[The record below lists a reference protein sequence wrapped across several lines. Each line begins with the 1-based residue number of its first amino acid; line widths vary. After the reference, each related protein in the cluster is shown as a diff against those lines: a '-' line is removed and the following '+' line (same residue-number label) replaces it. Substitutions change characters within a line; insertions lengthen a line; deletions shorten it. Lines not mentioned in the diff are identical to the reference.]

1 LIFLFVQG
9 CVKAATAGV
18 IAGWW
23 YTPDYSDQVRD
34 SCFKT
39 MFYSIG
45 SICLGGL
52 LIGPVT
58 ILRQLSILF
67 RPSQSE
73 PSLLCL
79 HECLHCIQTCVFNAV
94 NVLTERCN
102 DYSYAYVGMYHYGF
116 FEAGIKATELFEK
129 RGWTTIVSDD
139 LVQNVLLLTSLA
151 MGGMTG
157 CFAHTITQ
165 MYDLSITPLQGAGMS
180 SFVVGTVIGLVLS
193 NIVFSVVS
201 SAVNTVL
208 ICFASSPVEF
218 EANHSLLSSEM
229 RQAWR
234 EVWPDALDIHFPI
247 SYIPSQQ
254 TDSDDTDPLL

>member
-1 LIFLFVQG
+1 
-9 CVKAATAGV
+9 
-18 IAGWW
+18 
-23 YTPDYSDQVRD
+23 
-34 SCFKT
+34 

-58 ILRQLSILF
+58 VLRQLSILV

-79 HECLHCIQTCVFNAV
+79 HECLHCVQTCIFNAV
-94 NVLTERCN
+94 DFLAVRCN
-102 DYSYAYVGMYHYGF
+102 DYSYAYVGLYHYNF
-116 FEAGIKATELFEK
+116 LEAGFKATDLFEK

-157 CFAHTITQ
+157 CFAHSITQ
-165 MYDLSITPLQGAGMS
+165 TFSISITPLQGGGMS
-180 SFVVGTVIGLVLS
+180 SFAVGTVIGLLLS

-208 ICFASSPVEF
+208 ICFAGSPIEF
-218 EANHSLLSSEM
+218 ETNHPLLSSEM

-234 EVWPDALDIHFPI
+234 EVWPDALDIQYPI
-247 SYIPSQQ
+247 PNLPSQQ
-254 TDSDDTDPLL
+254 TDSDETDPLL